1 LETLLLLL
9 FIGVGLGST
18 YGLVGLSLVSIQNA
32 TGLFNLA
39 QGEAVMLGAV
49 LAYGLISVVGIPY
62 PLSVLLIIVGAV
74 VLGLFVN
81 WILVSPLLK
90 RDVDHITIV
99 IGTYSVGLVIVGIT
113 GELTDY
119 AFVAP
124 PPLLSMSQY
133 KIGFFPIV
141 PQYAVAII
149 AALLLSVS
157 YWYFINKTY
166 TGWALKATSYN
177 ADMCK
182 LLGISSD
189 RMIALAFVIAAV
201 ISAVAGIV
209 SGPLGAA
216 NAEMGFPLLL
226 KGFIAAVVGGMGN
239 PLAAMVGG
247 LTIGILH
254 VMVSGY
260 LAPGYAELAVF
271 LFLILTLYI
280 RPHGIFGVRD

>member
-1 LETLLLLL
+1 METLLLLL

-39 QGEAVMLGAV
+39 QGEAGMLGAV

>member
-1 LETLLLLL
+1 METLLLLL